1 MPGKGLLTGQG
12 FRQAIAGP
20 LLPKHCPRRR
30 PGIFRLFHA
39 LVNLEIWIQLP
50 FATVDKS
57 GISYLT

>member
-39 LVNLEIWIQLP
+39 LVILKFGYNCPLQR
-50 FATVDKS
+50 
-57 GISYLT
+57 LTKAESLI